1 MLDTHRIRVFR
12 SVMASGSI
20 QAAADNLGY
29 TPSAIS
35 QQISA
40 LQKETGLTLF
50 EREGRGLSPTA
61 AARSLVAH
69 TNDLMGELSKL
80 DSVVTDLREG
90 RSGRLTIGYFTSA
103 GAEWMPTLAR
113 RLSAEMPD
121 LTLELVLNEIP
132 RRGGA
137 PFDLNILVEV
147 AGAQDPHGSRRIP
160 LAVDPYV
167 ALLPGDHPLAD
178 SSAVTL
184 ADLEGDTWISNDLPQ
199 AICSKILA
207 ASCEAAGFRP
217 RFAVQAQDHYTAIAF
232 VRAGVGITV
241 IPGLAAH
248 LPTSDP
254 QVRVVPIAPPQPI
267 RHIAAV
273 VRDPA
278 GNKAANRAV
287 ELLLEL
293 IG

>member
-1 MLDTHRIRVFR
+1 
-12 SVMASGSI
+12 MASGSI

-35 QQISA
+35 QQIAA

-61 AARSLVAH
+61 AARTLVAH

-80 DSVVTDLREG
+80 DSVVADLREG
-90 RSGRLTIGYFTSA
+90 RSGRLTIGYFASA

-113 RLSAEMPD
+113 RLTTEMPD
-121 LTLELVLNEIP
+121 LTLELILNERP

-137 PFDLNILVEV
+137 PLDLNVVIDSPASTGSDGEP
-147 AGAQDPHGSRRIP
+147 DPPGSRRVP

-167 ALLPGDHPLAD
+167 AVVPAGHPLAD
-178 SSAVTL
+178 ASEVALTDL
-184 ADLEGDTWISNDLPQ
+184 AGDTWISNDLPQ
-199 AICSKILA
+199 AICSRILA
-207 ASCEAAGFRP
+207 AACEAAGFQP
-217 RFAVQAQDHYTAIAF
+217 RFAVQAQEHYTAIAF

-241 IPGLAAH
+241 MPGLAAH
-248 LPTSDP
+248 AIPADAKA
-254 QVRVVPIAPPQPI
+254 RVLPIAAPQPV

-278 GNKAANRAV
+278 GNPAANRAV